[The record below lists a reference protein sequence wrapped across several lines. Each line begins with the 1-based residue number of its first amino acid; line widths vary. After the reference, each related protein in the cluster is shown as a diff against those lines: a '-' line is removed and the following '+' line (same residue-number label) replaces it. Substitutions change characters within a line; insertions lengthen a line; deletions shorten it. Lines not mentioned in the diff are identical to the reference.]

1 MHSVNFALIC
11 YNGRMSQNTTLC
23 VTSDVHATVFEHAY
37 ADGQIKPYG
46 LSRYLTALAQRRDQG
61 PLITLDN
68 GDILQGSPLLT
79 YFHQKHRSPHLLAQV
94 LNHLGIDYFNLGN
107 HDFNYGLPILKQF
120 LSDLNAKL
128 LTSNVLLNGQPL
140 GESCLHL
147 TSDGTRIAFIGVV
160 TDYIPHWE
168 KPQHLSGITFL
179 DPIDVVKNEVAH
191 WRSQVDLVIVAY
203 HGGLERDPATG
214 EPTEPLTGEND
225 GYALAQI
232 PGIDLLITGHQ
243 HRSIATRIGSTFVT
257 QTAFNA
263 LEFAEIKLNGS
274 VIQSANLIKLGEV
287 EPDPS
292 LATLVEP
299 WERHTQTW
307 LDQPVGRL
315 HGHDYRIRD
324 KFDARI
330 HKHPLISFIN
340 DIQRELTGAELSGT
354 SLFNEPV
361 GFNPIVTTRDI
372 VSTYIYPNTL
382 VVKRITGTTLKA
394 YLEQCAEYFT
404 IIDGTLAVNPAFDD
418 PKPQHFNY
426 DMVDG
431 ITYTLCISNP
441 VGHRVTHLLYEGES
455 VRDEQSFTLVI
466 NNYRAAGGGNFA
478 MIADSETIAEINT
491 DFVELLIQYF
501 QAHPDLTPVH
511 RSNIT
516 ITL

>member
-1 MHSVNFALIC
+1 MIIC
-11 YNGRMSQNTTLC
+11 YNGRMSSTTTFC
-23 VTSDVHATVFEHAY
+23 VTSDVHATVLERSY
-37 ADGQIKPYG
+37 ADGLIKPYG
-46 LSRYLTALAQRRDQG
+46 LSRYVTALSQQRANG
-61 PLITLDN
+61 EVITLDN

-79 YFHQKHRSPHLLAQV
+79 YFHQQHRAPHLLAQV
-94 LNHLGIDYFNLGN
+94 MNTIGIDYFNLGN

-120 LSDLNAKL
+120 LSDLNAKV

-140 GESCLHL
+140 GQSVLHL
-147 TSDGTRIAFIGVV
+147 TKKGTRIALIGVV

-168 KPQHLSGITFL
+168 KPQHLEGITFL
-179 DPIDVVKNEVAH
+179 DPIEVVKSEVTR
-191 WRSQVDLVIVAY
+191 WRSQADLIVVAY
-203 HGGLERDPATG
+203 HGGLERDPITR

-232 PGIDLLITGHQ
+232 PGIDVLITGHQ
-243 HRSIATRIGSTFVT
+243 HRSIATRIGSTVVT

-263 LEFAEIKLNGS
+263 LEFAQITLEGTKVSDDKL
-274 VIQSANLIKLGEV
+274 VKLGDF
-287 EPDPS
+287 EPDS
-292 LATLVEP
+292 CLAEVVKA
-299 WERHTQTW
+299 WEDCTQTW

-315 HGHDYRIRD
+315 YGHDYRIRD
-324 KFDARI
+324 KFDARV

-340 DIQRELTGAELSGT
+340 DIQRELTGAQLSGT

-361 GFNPIVTTRDI
+361 GFNPLVTTRDI

-382 VVKRITGTTLKA
+382 VVKRITGKTLKA

-404 IIDGTLAVNPAFDD
+404 VLDGQLAVNPAFDD

-431 ITYTLCISNP
+431 ITYTLNISNP
-441 VGHRVTHLLYEGES
+441 VGQRITLMTYQDRPVD
-455 VRDEQSFTLVI
+455 DEEVFTLVV

-478 MIADSETIAEINT
+478 MIAESETVAEINT
-491 DFVELLIQYF
+491 DFVELLIAYF
-501 QAHPDLTPVH
+501 QSYPEMTPVH

>member
-1 MHSVNFALIC
+1 
-11 YNGRMSQNTTLC
+11 MSPFTTLC
-23 VTSDVHATVFEHAY
+23 VTSDVHATVLEHAY

-46 LSRYLTALAQRRDQG
+46 LSRYSTALRQHRIQG
-61 PLITLDN
+61 PIITLDN

-79 YFHQKHRSPHLLAQV
+79 YFHQKPRAPHLLAQV

-120 LSDLNAKL
+120 LSDLNAKV
-128 LTSNVLLNGQPL
+128 LTSNVLLDGQPL
-140 GESCLHL
+140 GESRLHL
-147 TSDGTRIAFIGVV
+147 TEEGTRIAFIGVV

-168 KPQHLSGITFL
+168 KPQHLTGITFL
-179 DPIDVVKNEVAH
+179 DPIDVVKKEVAH
-191 WRSQVDLVIVAY
+191 WRDRVDLVVVAY

-225 GYALAQI
+225 GFALAQI
-232 PGIDLLITGHQ
+232 TGIDLLITGHQ
-243 HRSIATRIGSTFVT
+243 HRSIATRIGKTFVT
-257 QTAFNA
+257 QTAYNA
-263 LEFAEIKLNGS
+263 QEFASITLNGPTIHDTN
-274 VIQSANLIKLGEV
+274 VVKLGEF
-287 EPDPS
+287 EPDPAIS
-292 LATLVEP
+292 TLVAD
-299 WERHTQTW
+299 WEQQTQRW

-340 DIQRELTGAELSGT
+340 DIQRELTGADLSGT

-382 VVKRITGTTLKA
+382 VVKRITGATLKA

-404 IIDGTLAVNPAFDD
+404 VIDGSLAVNPAFDD

-441 VGHRVTHLLYEGES
+441 VGQRVTHLTYADHP
-455 VRDEQSFTLVI
+455 VRDDQTFTLVI

-478 MIADSETIAEINT
+478 MIADSETVAEINT

-501 QAHPDLTPVH
+501 QSHPDLTPAH

>member
-1 MHSVNFALIC
+1 
-11 YNGRMSQNTTLC
+11 MSQNTTFFI
-23 VTSDVHATVFEHAY
+23 TSDVHATVLEHSY

-46 LSRYLTALAQRRDQG
+46 LSRYLTALRNEQQKH
-61 PLITLDN
+61 PVITIDN

-79 YFHQKHRSPHLLAQV
+79 YFHQQHRSPHLLAQV
-94 LNHLGIDYFNLGN
+94 LNHLQIDYFNLGN

-120 LSDLNAKL
+120 LGDLDAQV
-128 LTSNVLLNGQPL
+128 LTSNVLLDGQPV
-140 GESCLHL
+140 GKTRLHI
-147 TSDGTRIAFIGVV
+147 TKDGTRIALIGVV

-168 KPQHLSGITFL
+168 KPAHLEGVTFM
-179 DPIDVVKNEVAH
+179 DPIHVVETEVKHWRPLVDVV
-191 WRSQVDLVIVAY
+191 LVAY
-203 HGGLERDPATG
+203 HGGFERDLVTG
-214 EPTEPLTGEND
+214 APTEALTGEND

-243 HRSIATRIGSTFVT
+243 HRSIATRIGSTVVT
-257 QTAFNA
+257 QSAFNA
-263 LEFAEIKLNGS
+263 LEFAKITLDGKKIS
-274 VIQSANLIKLGEV
+274 DAQLIPMGDYA
-287 EPDPS
+287 PDPS
-292 LATLVEP
+292 LAPLVEP
-299 WERHTQTW
+299 WEQHTQRW

-324 KFDARI
+324 KFDARV

-340 DIQRELTGAELSGT
+340 DIQRELTGAQLSGT

-361 GFNPIVTTRDI
+361 GFNPLVTTRDI

-382 VVKRITGTTLKA
+382 VVKRISGATLKA

-404 IIDGTLAVNPAFDD
+404 VVDGELAVHPAFDD

-431 ITYTLCISNP
+431 IEYTLTISNP
-441 VGHRVTHLLYEGES
+441 VGERLTHLSYEGEA
-455 VRDEQSFTLVI
+455 VNDDQLFTLVI
-466 NNYRAAGGGNFA
+466 NNYRAAGGGNFS
-478 MIADSETIAEINT
+478 MIANSETVTEINT
-491 DFVELLIQYF
+491 DFVELLIHYF
-501 QAHPDLTPVH
+501 QAHPELTPAH

>member
-1 MHSVNFALIC
+1 
-11 YNGRMSQNTTLC
+11 MSSITTLC
-23 VTSDVHATVFEHAY
+23 VTSDVHATVLEHSY
-37 ADGQIKPYG
+37 ADGQIKPFG
-46 LSRYLTALAQRRDQG
+46 LSRYSSALAEERAKN
-61 PLITLDN
+61 PLITVDN

-79 YFHQKHRSPHLLAQV
+79 YFHQAHRSPHLLAQV
-94 LNHLGIDYFNLGN
+94 LNQLGIDYFNLGN
-107 HDFNYGLPILKQF
+107 HDFNYGPPILKQF
-120 LSDLNAKL
+120 LSDLNAQV
-128 LTSNVLLNGQPL
+128 LTSNVLWDGQPV
-140 GESCLHL
+140 GQSRFRV

-168 KPQHLSGITFL
+168 KPQHLTGITFL
-179 DPIDVVKNEVAH
+179 DPIDVVKAEVQR
-191 WRSQVDLVIVAY
+191 WRSEADLVVVAY

-225 GYALAQI
+225 GYAIAQI

-243 HRSIATRIGSTFVT
+243 HRSIATPIGKTLVT

-263 LEFAEIKLNGS
+263 QEFAKITVDGASIRATQL
-274 VIQSANLIKLGEV
+274 VRLGDYA
-287 EPDPS
+287 PDPS
-292 LATLVEP
+292 IARLVEP
-299 WERHTQTW
+299 WEKQTQAW

-315 HGHDYRIRD
+315 HVHDYRIRD
-324 KFDARI
+324 KFDALV

-340 DIQRELTGAELSGT
+340 DIQRELTGAQLSGT

-361 GFNPIVTTRDI
+361 GFNPEVTTRDI

-382 VVKRITGTTLKA
+382 VVKRITGATLKA

-404 IIDGTLAVNPAFDD
+404 VIDGKLAVNPAFDD

-431 ITYTLCISNP
+431 ITYTLTISNP
-441 VGHRVTHLLYEGES
+441 VGQRLTHLSFEGQP
-455 VRDEQSFTLVI
+455 VRDDHTFTLVI

-478 MIADSETIAEINT
+478 MIADSETIAELNT
-491 DFVELLIQYF
+491 DFVELLITYF
-501 QAHPDLTPVH
+501 QAHPDLTPAH

>member
-1 MHSVNFALIC
+1 
-11 YNGRMSQNTTLC
+11 MSQKTTLC
-23 VTSDVHATVFEHAY
+23 VTSDVHATVLDHSY
-37 ADGQIKPYG
+37 ADGQTRPYG
-46 LSRYLTALAQRRDQG
+46 LSRYLTALKEERDKNAV
-61 PLITLDN
+61 ITLDN

-79 YFHQKHRSPHLLAQV
+79 YFHQQLRAPHLLARV
-94 LNHLGIDYFNLGN
+94 INALGIDYFNLGN

-128 LTSNVLLNGQPL
+128 LTSNVLWEGVPL
-140 GESCLHL
+140 GESRMHI
-147 TSDGTRIAFIGVV
+147 TADGTRMAFIGVV

-168 KPQHLSGITFL
+168 KPQHLEGITFL
-179 DPIDVVKNEVAH
+179 DPLLVTEAEVKRWRPLVDV
-191 WRSQVDLVIVAY
+191 VIVAY
-203 HGGLERDPATG
+203 HGGLERDPITG
-214 EPTEPLTGEND
+214 EPSEPLTGEND

-232 PGIDLLITGHQ
+232 PGIDVLITGHQ
-243 HRSIATRIGSTFVT
+243 HRSIATRIGSTLVT
-257 QTAFNA
+257 QSAYNA
-263 LEFAEIKLNGS
+263 QEFAKITLEGK
-274 VIQSANLIKLGEV
+274 VIQDVRLIKLGDYASDKAIAE
-287 EPDPS
+287 
-292 LATLVEP
+292 LVAP
-299 WERHTQTW
+299 WEQQTQAW

-315 HGHDYRIRD
+315 HGHDYRIRN
-324 KFDARI
+324 KFDARV

-340 DIQRELTGAELSGT
+340 DIQRELTGADLSGT

-361 GFNPIVTTRDI
+361 GFNPQVTTRDI

-382 VVKRITGTTLKA
+382 VVKRITGKTLRA

-404 IIDGTLAVNPAFDD
+404 VIDGQLAVNPAFDD

-431 ITYTLCISNP
+431 ITYTLNISNP
-441 VGHRVTHLLYEGES
+441 VGQRVTALSYHDQP
-455 VRDEQSFTLVI
+455 VPDDQSFTLVI

-478 MIADSETIAEINT
+478 MIATSETVAEINT

-501 QAHPDLTPVH
+501 QTHPDLTPTH